1 MRGIDLLYSVLELN
15 VLLVWNLNWLLTI
28 DWLLTVDRLLTVGWL
43 LTVDWLLLTELWL
56 THGLHL
62 RLSHTWVVSHWLL
75 DTLCSESSVNWHGLL
90 GNDNLRM
97 ILLVMMFVKIFV
109 ALAFAAED
117 DAVRLSNRDPEC
129 PC

>member
-1 MRGIDLLYSVLELN
+1 MIDLLYSVLELN
-15 VLLVWNLNWLLTI
+15 VLLVRNLNWLLTI
-28 DWLLTVDRLLTVGWL
+28 DWLLTVGRLLTVGWL
-43 LTVDWLLLTELWL
+43 LTVDWLLLRILWL
-56 THGLHL
+56 SHGIHVLHL

-75 DTLCSESSVNWHGLL
+75 DTLCSESPVYWHGLL
-90 GNDNLRM
+90 GNDNLLM
-97 ILLVMMFVKIFV
+97 VLVMMFVKVFV